1 MQPSEKAT
9 KKTQQPSAVKI
20 PPEVTSPS
28 FGGILNVKR
37 DQGFPKKVTFEWFW
51 KLLNVKRD
59 RKILEVTLWGF
70 REPES
75 LK

>member
-20 PPEVTSPS
+20 SQNVTFPG

-37 DQGFPKKVTFEWFW
+37 DLEFPKK
-51 KLLNVKRD
+51 
-59 RKILEVTLWGF
+59 
-70 REPES
+70 
-75 LK
+75 